1 MANKINLEF
10 FNAYLDLD
18 KACNQYF
25 EISKGGATTYI
36 NRLKELEFGPEKS
49 ESLSK
54 LIKYRK
60 IRNILAHEADGFD
73 DITDITK
80 DDIKWLNEFAKS
92 VKRKADPVSLYER
105 KRRINDLWLK
115 LRFVFLGLGVV
126 AVIVAVILIIN
137 LFK

>member
-18 KACNQYF
+18 KLCKEYF
-25 EISKGGATTYI
+25 EISGGGVSAYI
-36 NRLKELEFGPEKS
+36 GRLSEFKSAPGRKET
-49 ESLSK
+49 LSR

-126 AVIVAVILIIN
+126 AVIVTVILIIN